1 MIKPLPSAEPRLVLF
16 DMDGVLVDSMPI
28 HDRAWRATADKFGLE
43 YGPGEFFR
51 AEGMKGRDTIILL
64 HRKTY
69 GTDPTEDLIR
79 EAYEYKTHLFEEMQS
94 ELLKPIPGVKE
105 LIEYLKYDRALEL
118 GVVTGSTTANAVS
131 RIGSFFKGLFTEDRL
146 ITADKVTKGK
156 PDPEPYLR
164 GMSLTGHSPE
174 ETLVIENAPMGTRSA
189 VAAGA
194 FTTVVTTGPIPE
206 EELRREGANLIF
218 PNMRALHAWWRVTY
232 GK

>member
-28 HDRAWRATADKFGLE
+28 HDRAWRETADKFGLE

-51 AEGMKGRDTIILL
+51 AEGMKGRDTISLL
-64 HRKTY
+64 YRKMH
-69 GTDPTEDLIR
+69 GKEPSEELIT
-79 EAYEYKTHLFEEMQS
+79 EAYNYKTHLFEEMQP
-94 ELLKPIPGVKE
+94 ELLKPIPGVRD
-105 LIEYLKYDRALEL
+105 LIEYLKYDRKLDL
-118 GVVTGSTTANAVS
+118 GVVTGSTTANALS
-131 RIGSFFKGLFTEDRL
+131 RIGAFFKGLFTEDRL

-174 ETLVIENAPMGTRSA
+174 ETLVVENAPLGTRSA
-189 VAAGA
+189 VAAGI

-206 EELRREGANLIF
+206 EDLRLEGANLIF
-218 PNMRALHAWWRVTY
+218 PNMRALQVWWRVTY
-232 GK
+232 DK